1 MMQKT
6 VLTSLAVATALCSA
20 QSLAAIEKIDS
31 SIEQV
36 TLYQHLAKVER
47 RAEIHLTPGTHE
59 LQFANLPLS
68 LEESSL
74 QFSAEGNRGLTVL
87 SIDSEVRSVR
97 QHSASLLRELQQ
109 EISAQQAE
117 LQKIADQLAMLENQF
132 SLLQTLQQGRLNGQ
146 SAVQSVSFED
156 FSQLQKFS
164 RTTYAELT
172 GEKSWLV
179 SRQQDEQRKL
189 EQLQQEYQRLGGD
202 QGLMQRVVRV
212 QVQAADSG
220 KQTFKLAYNTVNAS
234 WQPQYQLDYNS
245 ENNQLN
251 LQYAAS
257 IRQNSNEDW
266 QNVKLILSSANP
278 IQVGEA
284 PQVEP
289 WLIDF
294 YQPYNLQQ
302 PRAVAMQHKSAVAAM
317 DGAEVLELA
326 APQPMMI
333 ESGTIASQFE
343 IPGTVNLLSSN
354 SAQNVVIAQTA
365 QPVSAEYEFY
375 PGYQQKVLLT
385 VSGKNQQ
392 DYPLLGG
399 SLRTSYDGQVI
410 ASGYL
415 PTLLP
420 GEEFK
425 QLIGEDQ
432 TISVQ
437 AEPLKRNEENSGL
450 INKSKVVRI
459 SSGYTLQNNRPQAVE
474 VVVYDR
480 IPQSVQQELVVTVSE
495 PNLKNVTL
503 DDNGRYQQKIT
514 LAPNSKQRVE
524 KAFSL
529 QYPQDKQLEG
539 L

>member
-1 MMQKT
+1 MQKT

-47 RAEIHLTPGTHE
+47 RAEVHLNPGTHE

-87 SIDSEVRSVR
+87 SIDSEVRSAR

-109 EISAQQAE
+109 EISAQQSE

-132 SLLQTLQQGRLNGQ
+132 SLLQTLQHGRLNGQ

-220 KQTFKLAYNTVNAS
+220 KQTLKLAYNTVNAS

-245 ENNQLN
+245 ENNQLS

-343 IPGTVNLLSSN
+343 ISGTVNLLSSN

-365 QPVSAEYEFY
+365 QPVSAEYAFY

-410 ASGYL
+410 GSGYL

-480 IPQSVQQELVVTVSE
+480 IPQSVQQKLVVTVSE